1 VDGRDATGCRAR
13 VEDVGSTILWRIMQR
28 AEVNGDGTACGNVKG
43 RGADSGRIEA
53 GQCKRG

>member
-1 VDGRDATGCRAR
+1 
-13 VEDVGSTILWRIMQR
+13 VGSTILWRIMQR